1 MSWSL
6 SKTSRFP
13 HKKKQ
18 ESSEFTLLPSTL
30 GLRSTGIGFGRRWK
44 PHNLSGLDSPPP
56 GTYNLPSLASHKGP
70 KIVKDANI
78 DKTRHLTPGPGSYE
92 LIGPLGKNAPKIAMK
107 SRIHKRQISETP
119 APGAYS
125 PSFSLT
131 HYSGYS
137 KITFGFG
144 ERSNVHNK
152 FDGPGPG
159 TYKIHSKFDKK

>member
-6 SKTSRFP
+6 SRTSRFP
-13 HKKKQ
+13 SKKIQ

-30 GLRSTGIGFGRRWK
+30 DLRSTGIGYGRRWK
-44 PHNLSGLDSPPP
+44 PHNLTGMDSPPP
-56 GTYNLPSLASHKGP
+56 GTYNLPSLASRKGP
-70 KIVKDANI
+70 KIVKDAGTE
-78 DKTRHLTPGPGSYE
+78 KTRYCTPGPGTYE
-92 LIGPLGKNAPKIAMK
+92 LLGPLGKNAPKIALK
-107 SRIHKRQISETP
+107 SRIQRKLSSETP

-137 KITFGFG
+137 NITFGLG
-144 ERSNVHNK
+144 ERTIVHKK

-159 TYKIHSKFDKK
+159 AYKIYSKFDKK